1 MAINKRRVL
10 IVVLVGFLL
19 AACGG
24 GDEKKDKEPA
34 STPAEG
40 TLTVEQD
47 RVETRAGGGEN
58 WSQVAGTQTVKNE
71 DAIRTDTTGHA
82 LLTFFAGTEV
92 EILPGSELV
101 VARFEE
107 SASGGHTITLN
118 QLGGETLHRVA
129 RVADR
134 EDRYEVHTPSAN
146 LVVRGTVF
154 GVQVA
159 PDGAT
164 HVVVQDGVVQAQVG
178 DQTFEINAGEALD
191 VLADQTVPST
201 PYPIPVIRPPAA
213 TARPAVAPEVTPTPT
228 PTLTPTVTPTPSTTP
243 TATAIAGSK

>member
-1 MAINKRRVL
+1 
-10 IVVLVGFLL
+10 VLVVFLL

-24 GDEKKDKEPA
+24 GNKKDKQA
-34 STPAEG
+34 GAAPAEG
-40 TLTVEQD
+40 TLAVDQD
-47 RVETRAGGGEN
+47 RVEYRMSG
-58 WSQVAGTQTVKNE
+58 SQDWVQITGMQAVKSE
-71 DAIRTDTTGHA
+71 DAVRTDATGYA
-82 LLTFFAGTEV
+82 LLTFFTGTEV
-92 EILPGSELV
+92 EILSGSELAV
-101 VARFEE
+101 TSFEE

-118 QLGGETLHRVA
+118 QLSGETLHRVA

-134 EDRYEVHTPSAN
+134 EDRYVVNTPSAS

-164 HVVVQDGVVQAQVG
+164 HVEVQDGVVQAQVG
-178 DQTFEINAGEALD
+178 QQTFEVNTGEALD

-213 TARPAVAPEVTPTPT
+213 TQRSAATPAATS
-228 PTLTPTVTPTPSTTP
+228 TPTVTPTPSITP
-243 TATAIAGSK
+243 TATTVSRSK